1 LIVRVESIIDRS
13 EGITGVR
20 LLIHDTLITSPLTMP
35 LQEGWV
41 APALP
46 IETRSSLTASDLKED
61 DLALLPAAEIAFLS
75 GSHQVVPDIAAVSGR
90 RGAIFMR
97 VPVRPDEI
105 RATPVRL
112 WNASSSAEFLARSTL
127 HSFYGIT
134 PMSFTSDDSA
144 DAQVVVLE
152 GSEALQPPESGF
164 AEDLVR
170 AWYILTD
177 EPFVSHILV
186 ALKTM
191 DREGIAPALSTLSD
205 LRSSGHERRKDV
217 RRAIAER
224 TRLDPNI
231 ITEFFLAQ
239 RYQLEPADRRS
250 LLMLLQRGN
259 RGSDLP
265 YVWEI
270 SYLE

>member
-1 LIVRVESIIDRS
+1 MR
-13 EGITGVR
+13 VR

-35 LQEGWV
+35 LNEGWV
-41 APALP
+41 EPALP
-46 IETRSSLTASDLKED
+46 ILTRSCLTASDLEAD
-61 DLALLPAAEIAFLS
+61 DIALFPAAEIAFLS
-75 GSHQVVPDIAAVSGR
+75 ESHQVVPDIAAVSGQ

-127 HSFYGIT
+127 HPFYGIT
-134 PMSFTSDDSA
+134 PMSFTNDDSA

-152 GSEALQPPESGF
+152 GSEALQPPEAGF

-177 EPFVSHILV
+177 QPFVSHILV
-186 ALKTM
+186 APKTM
-191 DREGIAPALSTLSD
+191 DRDAIAPALSTLAN

-224 TRLDPNI
+224 TQLDPNL

-239 RYQLEPADRRS
+239 RYQLELDDRRS
-250 LLMLLQRGN
+250 LLILLQRGN
-259 RGSDLP
+259 RGSALP